1 MDNIWIILL
10 IVGAVISLTQKNTKR
25 RPQTDSDEEEQP
37 RDVLQKHLEEIFG
50 RGEEHPAAPRPT
62 AMPMPAPSGPVVA
75 STPQP
80 PVRKPSAESADT
92 APVTRPAAQSTASQQ
107 QNAEPKKHIRSTA
120 ETSARDTSHRNRAM
134 AQATRRQ
141 QQQKPSAIQTQ
152 QLRKGSAETPAHH
165 SDNELERIIEE
176 FDMER
181 AVIYSEIL
189 KPKYEEY

>member
-25 RPQTDSDEEEQP
+25 RPQQDTEEEEQP

-62 AMPMPAPSGPVVA
+62 ATPM
-75 STPQP
+75 PQP
-80 PVRKPSAESADT
+80 PVRRPSAEPASP
-92 APVTRPAAQSTASQQ
+92 APATRPATQPSATPQQ
-107 QNAEPKKHIRSTA
+107 VVEPKKHIRSTA
-120 ETSARDTSHRNRAM
+120 ATSPRDTSHRNQAM
-134 AQATRRQ
+134 AQTTRRQ
-141 QQQKPSAIQTQ
+141 QTQQSVAMQPQ
-152 QLRKGSAETPAHH
+152 QLRKGTANTTKHH
-165 SDNELERIIEE
+165 GDNELERIIEE

>member
-25 RPQTDSDEEEQP
+25 RPQTDSDEEQP

-50 RGEEHPAAPRPT
+50 RGAEHPAAPRPT
-62 AMPMPAPSGPVVA
+62 AMPM
-75 STPQP
+75 PQP

-92 APVTRPAAQSTASQQ
+92 APAARPKTQDTAPRQQ
-107 QNAEPKKHIRSTA
+107 TAEPKKHIRSTA
-120 ETSARDTSHRNRAM
+120 ETSARDMSHRNQAM

>member
-25 RPQTDSDEEEQP
+25 RPQTDSDEEQP

-50 RGEEHPAAPRPT
+50 RGAEHPAAPRPT
-62 AMPMPAPSGPVVA
+62 AMPMP
-75 STPQP
+75 QP
-80 PVRKPSAESADT
+80 PVRKPSAETADT
-92 APVTRPAAQSTASQQ
+92 APAARPKTQDTAPRQQ
-107 QNAEPKKHIRSTA
+107 TAEPKKHIRSTA
-120 ETSARDTSHRNRAM
+120 ETSARDTSHRNQAM